1 MKVVPLRILSYLQA
15 HLFQDQLFQAYNMSS
30 VSADLAAWRSSVATA
45 APKTAEQIRAEY
57 AAMNFEQLRARAGP
71 PPTVS
76 GCDYYNNGAGEGN
89 SDGAEKYNFDS
100 SIGLFKQ
107 GRGAPPAPLL
117 DNNRPEARAPGVIA
131 YGKWYS
137 LWGNKLTTQWYKEH
151 PRATPI
157 KKTSPPATLPTAST
171 SYSVT
176 PTAPTAST
184 APKRAEITVVAEKSG
199 W

>member
-1 MKVVPLRILSYLQA
+1 
-15 HLFQDQLFQAYNMSS
+15 MSS
-30 VSADLAAWRSSVATA
+30 IHADLAAWRASVATA
-45 APKTAEQIRAEY
+45 VPKTPEQIRAEY
-57 AAMNFEQLRARAGP
+57 AAMNFDQLRARAGP

-100 SIGLFKQ
+100 SIGLFKM
-107 GRGAPPAPLL
+107 GRGAPPAPLI
-117 DNNRPEARAPGVIA
+117 DNNRPDARAPGVIA
-131 YGKWYS
+131 YHKWYS

-157 KKTSPPATLPTAST
+157 KKDRTSPPATTRDTYTA
-171 SYSVT
+171 
-176 PTAPTAST
+176 PTAPTAPT
-184 APKRAEITVVAEKSG
+184 VPKRPLVDLVTEKSG